1 MGGFSKNLKIRIV
14 MIVIV
19 AMCVMN
25 FSPMAA
31 YASEGA
37 AFEKAVM
44 TINGREQGAIRHRGD
59 EPFVLDLQFEGFT
72 GELGNINVNAFFDKE
87 GFASITATGA
97 AVGKYINA
105 NDNGNYYKADNLN
118 SWYAGTYEV
127 MPRQGAS
134 GMTMAFVPSN
144 EQALISVDWYGDA
157 GGNLNV
163 TLRPGSAASA
173 DYSILPDFLYANEH
187 SGIGTAGEFAVFAN
201 YFFAANDYE
210 GNIAVRRAELLGG
223 GQFGVTSS
231 CNERGY
237 TGSYV
242 GQMVRDDW
250 GRIVKQ
256 VTENL
261 VLGTDASGNQIRVTK
276 DNGGEW
282 LAYSF
287 GMQPRKFSAR
297 DDLEFVF
304 LLDELLKSPAAQSK
318 AIDFDRAFGEL
329 ANLAGSL
336 MGRKTLGI
344 IRLDDGSFAVSGR
357 EEEALSPDSV
367 SDIVIEGNQI
377 TVICKEGI
385 NNIVGIAADVLA
397 DDRQNIHFKGED
409 GSSDYSVILNITG
422 AKGTALSL
430 DNPFVDIDGRV
441 IDPGYEIYAGRIL
454 LNFGTYGG
462 EVRLAKTHAGAVLAP
477 CASVTAGST
486 HNGSVIA
493 DSVYVDG
500 EIHKNKFQWFD
511 PTPTPMPTN
520 TPTPT
525 STVTPTPTP
534 SGTPTPGPTPWT
546 SITPEPTSEVTP
558 TPTEEVTPTPPGEE
572 TPTPTPTEEVTPTP
586 PVEETPTPT
595 PTEEVTPTPPEEET
609 PTPTPTEE
617 VTPTPPGEETPT
629 PTPTEEVTPTPP
641 EEETPTPTPT
651 EEVTPTPPEEET
663 PTPTPTEEVT
673 PTPPGEETPT
683 PTPTE
688 EVTPTP
694 PEEETPI
701 PTPTPFYNIPTEKPT
716 ETPTPTQTP
725 TRELTPTPSPTIW
738 TPRIEPSL
746 TPLPTDFV
754 TSTPGT
760 TLTQEPRPTDH
771 SDTPTPDVPVPT
783 PEMEVFEL
791 PPEETPLGTPDPSK
805 PDEEITVI
813 DPEDLLEILDDVPL
827 GIPVA
832 QPEDDP
838 EEIEIEDETP
848 EGLPKTGVA
857 STGLFVAIGM
867 AMMSFGAA
875 LGLGGKKKKD
885 GK

>member
-44 TINGREQGAIRHRGD
+44 TISGREQGAIRHRGD

-163 TLRPGSAASA
+163 TLRPGSAAST

-409 GSSDYSVILNITG
+409 GSSNYSVILNITG

-586 PVEETPTPT
+586 PG
-595 PTEEVTPTPPEEET
+595 EET

-651 EEVTPTPPEEET
+651 EEVTPTPPE
-663 PTPTPTEEVT
+663 
-673 PTPPGEETPT
+673 EETPT